1 MSSSDAVTLGS
12 SRSDAIEVDSTLLAG
27 WPLPDPNEA
36 NDKEERGSVLLVGGS
51 KEMPGAII
59 LAATAAMRAGAG
71 KLCIA
76 TAESV
81 AALVAQV
88 VPEARVIALAE
99 TPRGGLRTD
108 DLAMLPKNVDA
119 VLIGPGMQ
127 DEAAAVQLT
136 LALLTRYPDA
146 KFVLDTLAMSIVRS
160 SGDRVGGTHPPAI
173 VVTPHPG
180 EMAHLTGIDKK
191 RVVNEMHVTARHAA
205 QEWQVLVALKS
216 ATTVIAHPN
225 GQAWT
230 HTGGNSGL
238 AISGSG
244 DVLAGIIAGLCSR
257 GAQTDQAAIWG
268 VAVHGRSGNALAQR
282 IGPIGFLAREIA
294 DEIPRL
300 MRELSPQR

>member
-1 MSSSDAVTLGS
+1 MSSSDQSTQSSDRYGAV
-12 SRSDAIEVDSTLLAG
+12 EVDSALLSG
-27 WPLPDPNEA
+27 WPLPDPNDA
-36 NDKEERGSVLLVGGS
+36 SDKEERGSVLLVGGS
-51 KEMPGAII
+51 KEMPGAIL
-59 LAATAAMRAGAG
+59 LAAKAAMRAGAG

-76 TAESV
+76 TAESI
-81 AALVAQV
+81 AALVAQAI
-88 VPEARVIALAE
+88 PESRVIAFAE
-99 TPRGGLRTD
+99 TTRGGLRAG

-127 DEAAAVQLT
+127 DEEAAVQLT
-136 LALLTRYPDA
+136 FALLTRYADA

-160 SGDRVGGTHPPAI
+160 PDERVVRTHRSAI

-180 EMAHLTGIDKK
+180 EMAHLTGIEKE
-191 RVVNEMHVTARHAA
+191 RIVNDMHDTARHAA
-205 QEWQVLVALKS
+205 SQWQVLVALKS
-216 ATTVIAHPN
+216 GTTVIAHPS
-225 GQAWT
+225 GRTWT

-257 GAQTDQAAIWG
+257 GAETDQATIWG
-268 VAVHGRSGNALAQR
+268 VALHARSGNALAKR

-294 DEIPRL
+294 DEIPTL